1 MSEGLKRGKSLKE
14 RQSNIFTGAYM
25 YTLLIY
31 NIANIDPI
39 QIMQLRRVMDFAMRS
54 RCNSLKQTSMLEHFE
69 VL

>member
-14 RQSNIFTGAYM
+14 RQNNIFTGAYM

-54 RCNSLKQTSMLEHFE
+54 LCNSLKQTSMLEHFG